1 MNPNPRPLSTIHHV
15 AVKVDD
21 IDRAI
26 LDLGDLHLK
35 FETVECYSDWAI
47 LKFANVFVALVKEER
62 NQHLGFAIDPV
73 GFVFLQRQTG
83 GISTRHRDG
92 TRGFYHRPK
101 ASRIRLEFLDSTSLP
116 AQLLLDI

>member
-1 MNPNPRPLSTIHHV
+1 MIPKPLSTIHHA
-15 AVKVDD
+15 AVKVSD

-26 LDLGDLHLK
+26 LDLGDLGLK

-47 LKFANVFVALVKEER
+47 LRFANIFVALVKEER
-62 NQHLGFAIDPV
+62 NQHLGFAISPV
-73 GFVFLQRQTG
+73 EFAFLQHQTG
-83 GISTRHRDG
+83 GIPTKHRDG
-92 TRGFYHRPK
+92 TKGFYHRPK